1 MMDFLR
7 KIFQKEEEQQ
17 PKNVLNLQLAEL
29 EAWLNERSKPLME
42 EAMQHAKDILMKV
55 DEELQRT
62 RFNLE
67 VLENASLQNPNIPF
81 KAKQYMEGNRK
92 AYIKAITS
100 FLGRME
106 VNNRDYYYLLEFCK
120 EFEKLI
126 ENLNTGTLRS
136 YMILQEFFANESGK
150 IAKNLKNFDLLF
162 KELKMD
168 LSNEKLISVN
178 KLIEKAQLLNTKA
191 RQSLNLKIDVKNAG
205 AGLEVSEREKNSLL
219 AEIERF
225 SKSGEHENFLKLSE
239 EKKSKMASFYNDE
252 DQIIQYFSVLER
264 PLRKYSHT
272 VFEHEELVLG
282 YLKDPINA
290 LSNDKELKIA
300 EALKNLE
307 VMLNENKIQI
317 DEKKKE
323 KSFEAIKKMDKEFLK
338 VFLERY
344 FSFRSEMKEID
355 HKILSSGVADRFR
368 QLNNDLESAN
378 LRIERMNIEHGKMSI
393 DSEKNFSNIE
403 SLKKEIESSVKSI
416 FGVDLSVAMPA

>member
-1 MMDFLR
+1 MMDFIK
-7 KIFQKEEEQQ
+7 KIFQKEEEPQEKQ
-17 PKNVLNLQLAEL
+17 LINLQLAEL

-42 EAMQHAKDILMKV
+42 EAMQHAKDIFMKV

-62 RFNLE
+62 RFNIE

-92 AYIKAITS
+92 AYIKAINS

-126 ENLNTGTLRS
+126 EELNTGTLRS

-162 KELKMD
+162 KELKME
-168 LSNEKLISVN
+168 LSNEKLVLVK
-178 KLIEKAQLLNTKA
+178 KLVEQAQLLNSKA
-191 RQSLNLKIDVKNAG
+191 KQGLNLRLDVKNAS
-205 AGLEVSEREKNSLL
+205 AGLEIAEREKNGIL

-225 SKSGEHENFLKLSE
+225 SKSQEHENFLKLSE
-239 EKKSKMASFYNDE
+239 EKKSKMSSSYSDE
-252 DQIIQYFSVLER
+252 DQIIQYFSMLER

-272 VFEHEELVLG
+272 VFEHEEMVLG
-282 YLKDPINA
+282 YLKDPISA
-290 LSNDKELKIA
+290 LSNDKDLKIA

-307 VMLNENKIQI
+307 GMLNENKIQV

-323 KSFEAIKKMDKEFLK
+323 KSFEAIKKMDMVFLK
-338 VFLERY
+338 GFSDRY
-344 FSFRSEMKEID
+344 SSFKSEMKEID
-355 HKILSSGVADRFR
+355 HKIVSSGVADRLR
-368 QLNNDLESAN
+368 QINDNLESAN
-378 LRIERMNIEHGKMSI
+378 LRIERMNIEHGKISI
-393 DSEKNFSNIE
+393 DAEKTLSNIE
-403 SLKKEIESSVKSI
+403 SLKKGIESSIKSVFDI
-416 FGVDLSVAMPA
+416 NLSIVMQI